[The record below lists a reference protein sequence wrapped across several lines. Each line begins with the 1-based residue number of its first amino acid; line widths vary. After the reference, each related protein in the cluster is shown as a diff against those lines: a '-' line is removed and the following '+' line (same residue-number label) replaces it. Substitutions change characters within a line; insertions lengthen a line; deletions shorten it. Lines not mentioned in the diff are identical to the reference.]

1 MISYVLNF
9 AKISFLMYKIKT
21 VHFMIGYVL
30 NFAKISFLM
39 YYILPSFIWL
49 QKPIFDNIYY

>member
-9 AKISFLMYKIKT
+9 AKISFLMDKIKT

-39 YYILPSFIWL
+39 YKIKI
-49 QKPIFDNIYY
+49 DH